1 MHSPTSSSSLR
12 TTRVAL
18 VLHFARHLLDTLLLL
33 QLGLIFLSV
42 VCLLYHA
49 LTVACPSSSRN
60 AHLLFSLLSLLSSSL
75 AGSAP
80 LWRAAVVSKLFSE
93 QKLFSDAGFCMEYLC
108 LSMLILLTPPC
119 RRRLAIFTSFFQTAL
134 FIISLFPFSPL
145 FLALFCL
152 FSPVVWLPPL
162 GRTNSPNLLT
172 FTSSV
177 LIMSSIRPV
186 PSVPL
191 PAMLTH
197 HHHRR
202 CLVMGSTVRPI
213 KVKLAS
219 SHHHSTAT
227 SPIEEWTTALEEPT
241 FSFSSFLLL
250 WQFVALDCHEFS
262 LFIRESALNSR
273 AHHEPVAPATTA
285 AVTVSP
291 LLSASL
297 ANCDHDANLELK
309 TSLQCY
315 VYSSFLHSPALT
327 CLVIYIISNEW
338 TTAAAAGSAGAC
350 FVGLLCDNL
359 LSLSCA
365 GGYLLTG

>member
-1 MHSPTSSSSLR
+1 MFINVNIIN
-12 TTRVAL
+12 TTL
-18 VLHFARHLLDTLLLL
+18 PPPF
-33 QLGLIFLSV
+33 GN
-42 VCLLYHA
+42 LY
-49 LTVACPSSSRN
+49 
-60 AHLLFSLLSLLSSSL
+60 F
-75 AGSAP
+75 
-80 LWRAAVVSKLFSE
+80 
-93 QKLFSDAGFCMEYLC
+93 
-108 LSMLILLTPPC
+108 
-119 RRRLAIFTSFFQTAL
+119 FFQTAL

-197 HHHRR
+197 HHHHRR

-227 SPIEEWTTALEEPT
+227 SPIEEWTTALEEPA

-250 WQFVALDCHEFS
+250 WQFVALDCHEFR

-273 AHHEPVAPATTA
+273 AHHEPAATAA

-297 ANCDHDANLELK
+297 ANCDHDANLELQ

-327 CLVIYIISNEW
+327 CLVIYIISTEW

-359 LSLSCA
+359 LSLSPVPAAIFSLANLHTATSMRSFLVQRLFTLATLQCV
-365 GGYLLTG
+365 LLLPGLPLLLMLINEHQHSARTAAPGAQSTAHSGTVRR